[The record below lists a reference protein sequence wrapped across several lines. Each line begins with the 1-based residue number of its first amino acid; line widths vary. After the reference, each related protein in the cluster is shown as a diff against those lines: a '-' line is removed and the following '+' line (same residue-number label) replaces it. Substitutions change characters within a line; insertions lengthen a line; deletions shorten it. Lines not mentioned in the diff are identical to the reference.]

1 MIITLSTELRGK
13 VQEYYL
19 LRQIAGQ
26 ADTIATVSA
35 QITALDQKLTDW
47 ATGFN
52 ACQKYLVDDESRS
65 LRSTATRLQRQLM
78 ESSNAFDRGNYQ
90 QAGAISTANDGAQKL
105 YDATQHGWSTYAQG
119 KLSPILPLLD
129 LAAQLP
135 GLQDAA
141 ARLRIE
147 WDALRTLATK
157 LPKSSAEVTRFH
169 ERLAALDDKVR
180 AGSSLND
187 EQRSFLNRLRL
198 GAATLNDL
206 SPELLEWCKQNG
218 LARSL
223 KITR

>member
-1 MIITLSTELRGK
+1 MIVTLSTELGAK
-13 VQEYYL
+13 VQECNL

-26 ADTIATVSA
+26 ADTIANVGERMM
-35 QITALDQKLTDW
+35 ALSQKLTDW
-47 ATGFN
+47 AAGFN
-52 ACQKYLVDDESRS
+52 ACQKYLVDAESRA
-65 LRSTATRLQRQLM
+65 LQNTAARLHRQLS
-78 ESSNAFDRGNYQ
+78 ESSTAFDRGNYQ
-90 QAGAISTANDGAQKL
+90 QVALISSATDSAQRL
-105 YDATQHGWSTYAQG
+105 FDATQHGWSTYAQG

-135 GLQDAA
+135 GLQDAV

-180 AGSSLND
+180 AASSLND

-198 GAATLNDL
+198 GEATLNDL
-206 SPELLEWCKQNG
+206 SPELLVWCKQNG